1 MSKKDLQIARMKSL
15 MTYGMENTSPKTTV
29 TESIEGPDGKIYAI
43 IREGAK
49 YYIKSAPKGSKL
61 VTESFNYIGGIMNKK
76 NNEFTSHNQASKNL
90 ELKIRSLNESYCINK
105 PIELLNPE
113 KKENLMIEMTES
125 MKNHI
130 NRYRTIINNANNIIN
145 EGCCAISPNN
155 TGVPEA
161 PKTSTFSEKNGEPF
175 VNTAKA
181 ELDKDFTKTSND
193 PTKEGTPFGEK
204 EKTEQFTDA
213 QYVPTGS
220 VANQK
225 PTGGKVVRVNENE
238 EYEETI
244 EEIEN
249 IDSDLDNDEDDI
261 VGFADDEISVQEGE
275 DDTDIDLDDIDTDL
289 DDEEPVEDDTT
300 DLDDID
306 DIDDIDDTD
315 DTDDIDEIAELKS
328 EIENLKAQIEKLVG
342 ENDDEESEFELEYDD
357 YSDEDDFENDDE
369 SEIELEYDDY
379 SDEDDFENETDDD
392 YEDDTVN
399 ESVTKLNVF
408 GKHPGYRKKPMTLPV
423 TGEDKY
429 GNYRDWND
437 DSVYSEE
444 PFGSKI
450 GDSTPYDTIISKTVD
465 SLLES
470 LKKKH

>member
-1 MSKKDLQIARMKSL
+1 MSKKDLQITRMKSL

-306 DIDDIDDTD
+306 D
-315 DTDDIDEIAELKS
+315 TDDIDEIAELKS

-342 ENDDEESEFELEYDD
+342 ENDDEESESEFELEYDD

-369 SEIELEYDDY
+369 SEIELEY
-379 SDEDDFENETDDD
+379 DD

-423 TGEDKY
+423 TGEDKH